1 MAKRA
6 ITKERVTFSLD
17 IELVQQFNKFIKS
30 IGMSKSAFIEFIL
43 KEQMNTTNQLFN
55 SSDTLSEALVFLS
68 KQMQDIKDLMSDDN
82 YKKYLEKLSEVQNGG
97 AVQTDTHEVRK
108 HQ

>member
-1 MAKRA
+1 
-6 ITKERVTFSLD
+6 
-17 IELVQQFNKFIKS
+17 
-30 IGMSKSAFIEFIL
+30 
-43 KEQMNTTNQLFN
+43 MNTTNQLFN

>member
-55 SSDTLSEALVFLS
+55 SSDTLS
-68 KQMQDIKDLMSDDN
+68 
-82 YKKYLEKLSEVQNGG
+82 KLWYFYQN
-97 AVQTDTHEVRK
+97 RCK
-108 HQ
+108 ILKI

>member
-1 MAKRA
+1 
-6 ITKERVTFSLD
+6 
-17 IELVQQFNKFIKS
+17 
-30 IGMSKSAFIEFIL
+30 MSKSAFIEFIL

-82 YKKYLEKLSEVQNGG
+82 YKKIL
-97 AVQTDTHEVRK
+97 RK
-108 HQ
+108 IK

>member
-1 MAKRA
+1 
-6 ITKERVTFSLD
+6 
-17 IELVQQFNKFIKS
+17 
-30 IGMSKSAFIEFIL
+30 
-43 KEQMNTTNQLFN
+43 
-55 SSDTLSEALVFLS
+55 
-68 KQMQDIKDLMSDDN
+68 MQDIKDLMSDDN

>member
-1 MAKRA
+1 
-6 ITKERVTFSLD
+6 
-17 IELVQQFNKFIKS
+17 
-30 IGMSKSAFIEFIL
+30 MSKSAFIEFIL

-97 AVQTDTHEVRK
+97 AVQTDTHEVQK
-108 HQ
+108 APMMLMSAKYLEVLTLFIFVDTNSV